1 MYARRKRDVEA
12 STVRI
17 KEEYIS
23 KWLLYFGSGK
33 DAMISGTDGRSV
45 IIPGRGD
52 FRGQIQDQFWD
63 GVEPLIEN
71 TVVTVLQGAQNDV
84 ATFGAR
90 FQAKHLDE
98 TRYLLQE
105 KLVRSVYDDMQTAD
119 QNLRGKNNPK
129 KVLLRNIEDKLDKFD
144 KFIKGETD
152 ATQKLLNK
160 STKKGLTR
168 YIVAF
173 LLGAIIMFI
182 LILIDTIM
190 APKQTGTL
198 PPPPSPQETLPPIPE
213 KPGAAQNI
221 FSNFSQMFKEKAEKE
236 QEKHNETAVFPGMT
250 KDTNPNAGLNPTF
263 GTAIQKP
270 APSPKPEE
278 KSQPSLT
285 PTEKK
290 SEDGKTET
298 EKAKPETTG
307 EKSAET
313 PKKTEEIKT
322 IHEEPT
328 NPFASLSHDN
338 TPDTTASPP
347 SGIEANAYPNPVTQ
361 PPDLDGGIGDAP
373 AGLDLDKGL
382 GGEPAPNDLDAG
394 IEEDVAEQENRQ
406 ENAQVTG
413 TAPKSKGS

>member
-1 MYARRKRDVEA
+1 
-12 STVRI
+12 
-17 KEEYIS
+17 
-23 KWLLYFGSGK
+23 
-33 DAMISGTDGRSV
+33 MISGTDGRSV

-71 TVVTVLQGAQNDV
+71 TVVEVLQGAQNDV

-90 FQAKHLDE
+90 FQVKHLDE

-160 STKKGLTR
+160 NTKKGLTR
-168 YIVAF
+168 YFVAF

-182 LILIDTIM
+182 LILIDTVL
-190 APKQTGTL
+190 APKQNGIS
-198 PPPPSPQETLPPIPE
+198 PPPPLPSEETFPSTPE

-236 QEKHNETAVFPGMT
+236 KEQHNETAVFPGMG
-250 KDTNPNAGLNPTF
+250 KDTDPNAGLNPSF

-270 APSPKPEE
+270 SPSPKPEE
-278 KSQPSLT
+278 KSQPDLT
-285 PTEKK
+285 STEKK
-290 SEDGKTET
+290 IEVGKTEE
-298 EKAKPETTG
+298 EKAKSMTTD
-307 EKSAET
+307 EKSAEA
-313 PKKTEEIKT
+313 PKKPEEIKT
-322 IHEEPT
+322 IREEST
-328 NPFASLSHDN
+328 NPFASLSHDD

-347 SGIEANAYPNPVTQ
+347 TPTPTSTPTEANTYPNPVTQ
-361 PPDLDGGIGDAP
+361 PPDLDAGIGDAP
-373 AGLDLDKGL
+373 AGLDLDTGL

-406 ENAQVTG
+406 ENKESSQASTPS
-413 TAPKSKGS
+413 TTTKGS